1 MPRRPDPTDD
11 FDAHQ
16 TLVAAPRRTPPRPQ
30 PAVRQAPRPAPPP
43 QATRP
48 LQARV
53 ARGTAAP
60 EPRPLPAFVPA
71 ETVVPVVQYRGA
83 PPPPARRSAAV
94 PAAVP
99 DALDPTRATLAEP
112 NRATLAEPNRATLA
126 QPNRTTLAEP
136 TRATLAEP
144 NRATLAEPP
153 AAALPPRAATPTGL
167 VPPPATGYPRWAA
180 PREAAPPAP
189 APVPAVVRPE
199 ISARSSVR
207 GRIVAVVGC
216 RGGAGA
222 TTLAVNLGAELAR
235 DARACV
241 VDVDVH
247 VGDVLAALDLETRTS
262 VAQLAAD
269 LDTSPDLDASAVRR
283 RLALHRSGLFAVGQA
298 AACDPRSFPG
308 LVPGLLR
315 GLARHHDHVV
325 VDGIRGFDDTAVAAL
340 AAADQVLLVVTQDV
354 LSVRRAARAVVRLRQ
369 LGHGAGLSL
378 VVNRVRPGATVDAA
392 AIEKALGLR
401 IGAAVRDD
409 GRVQA
414 ALDDGA
420 LLSEL
425 PRARDV
431 AHDVGEMAR
440 LVDAARRPAA
450 RRRGFF
456 GRLLGGS

>member
-1 MPRRPDPTDD
+1 MTRRPDPTDD
-11 FDAHQ
+11 FDAKQ
-16 TLVAAPRRTPPRPQ
+16 TLVAHPRRS
-30 PAVRQAPRPAPPP
+30 ASRPAPPP
-43 QATRP
+43 PRP
-48 LQARV
+48 PAPRAQPRV
-53 ARGTAAP
+53 ARGTEAP
-60 EPRPLPAFVPA
+60 PPPRALPSFVPA
-71 ETVVPVVQYRGA
+71 ETAVPVVQYRGA
-83 PPPPARRSAAV
+83 PPPPPPAAIPSAV
-94 PAAVP
+94 PS
-99 DALDPTRATLAEP
+99 ALDPTRATVAP
-112 NRATLAEPNRATLA
+112 
-126 QPNRTTLAEP
+126 
-136 TRATLAEP
+136 
-144 NRATLAEPP
+144 PP
-153 AAALPPRAATPTGL
+153 APRLAPPSAAGYPAWTLPRETAPPEPSPRAATP
-167 VPPPATGYPRWAA
+167 
-180 PREAAPPAP
+180 APPVAE
-189 APVPAVVRPE
+189 V
-199 ISARSSVR
+199 SARGALR

-241 VDVDVH
+241 VDLDLH
-247 VGDVLAALDLETRTS
+247 VGDVLGALDLDTRTS
-262 VAQLAAD
+262 IAQLAAD

-298 AACDPRSFPG
+298 AACEPRGFPA

-325 VDGIRGFDDTAVAAL
+325 VDGIRGFDDIAVAAL
-340 AAADQVLLVVTQDV
+340 AAADQVLLVVCQDV

-378 VVNRVRPGATVDAA
+378 VVNRVRGGATVDAA

-409 GRVQA
+409 SRVQA
-414 ALDDGA
+414 ALDGGA

-450 RRRGFF
+450 RRRGFL

>member
-1 MPRRPDPTDD
+1 MTRRPDPTDE
-11 FDAHQ
+11 FDAKQ
-16 TLVAAPRRTPPRPQ
+16 TLVAHPRRSASRPAAPPPRP
-30 PAVRQAPRPAPPP
+30 PAPRA
-43 QATRP
+43 QS
-48 LQARV
+48 RV
-53 ARGTAAP
+53 ARGTEAP
-60 EPRPLPAFVPA
+60 PPPPPRALPSFVPA
-71 ETVVPVVQYRGA
+71 ETAVPVVQYRGA
-83 PPPPARRSAAV
+83 PPPPSPAPPPTRAAI

-99 DALDPTRATLAEP
+99 SALDPTRATVALAP
-112 NRATLAEPNRATLA
+112 RLAPPSAAGYPAWTLPRDPAPA
-126 QPNRTTLAEP
+126 
-136 TRATLAEP
+136 
-144 NRATLAEPP
+144 PP
-153 AAALPPRAATPTGL
+153 APPPRAATPAL
-167 VPPPATGYPRWAA
+167 
-180 PREAAPPAP
+180 
-189 APVPAVVRPE
+189 PVAE
-199 ISARSSVR
+199 IGARSSLR

-241 VDVDVH
+241 VDLDLH
-247 VGDVLAALDLETRTS
+247 VGDVLGALDLDTRTS
-262 VAQLAAD
+262 IAQLAAD

-298 AACDPRSFPG
+298 AACEPRTFPA

-325 VDGIRGFDDTAVAAL
+325 VDGIRGFDDIAVAAL
-340 AAADQVLLVVTQDV
+340 AAADQVLLVVCQDV

-369 LGHGAGLSL
+369 LGHGVGLSL
-378 VVNRVRPGATVDAA
+378 VVNRVRGGATVDAA

-409 GRVQA
+409 SRVQA
-414 ALDDGA
+414 ALDGGA

-450 RRRGFF
+450 RRRGLL

>member
-30 PAVRQAPRPAPPP
+30 PAVRQASRPPP
-43 QATRP
+43 PTQATRP

-60 EPRPLPAFVPA
+60 EPRPLPSFVPA

-99 DALDPTRATLAEP
+99 SALDPTRATLAEP
-112 NRATLAEPNRATLA
+112 NRATLA
-126 QPNRTTLAEP
+126 QP
-136 TRATLAEP
+136 TRATIAEP
-144 NRATLAEPP
+144 DRTTLVEPP
-153 AAALPPRAATPTGL
+153 SAALPRAATPTGL
-167 VPPPATGYPRWAA
+167 APPPATGYPRWAA

-189 APVPAVVRPE
+189 APVPAAVRPE

-298 AACDPRSFPG
+298 AACDPRTFPG

-315 GLARHHDHVV
+315 GLARHHDHVI

>member
-11 FDAHQ
+11 FDANQ

-30 PAVRQAPRPAPPP
+30 PAVGQAPRPPAPA
-43 QATRP
+43 ATRR

-53 ARGTAAP
+53 ARGTEAP
-60 EPRPLPAFVPA
+60 EPRPLPSFVPA
-71 ETVVPVVQYRGA
+71 ETVVPVVQYRSA
-83 PPPPARRSAAV
+83 PPLPPRPPAVLAAPVRSV
-94 PAAVP
+94 PS
-99 DALDPTRATLAEP
+99 ALDPTRATVAVP
-112 NRATLAEPNRATLA
+112 P
-126 QPNRTTLAEP
+126 
-136 TRATLAEP
+136 
-144 NRATLAEPP
+144 PP
-153 AAALPPRAATPTGL
+153 AGR
-167 VPPPATGYPRWAA
+167 VPPPATGYPRWTE
-180 PREAAPPAP
+180 PRDPAPPSP
-189 APVPAVVRPE
+189 PVLPVRAE
-199 ISARSSVR
+199 ISARTSVR
-207 GRIVAVVGC
+207 GRIVAIVGC

-235 DARACV
+235 NGRACV
-241 VDVDVH
+241 VDVDLH

-269 LDTSPDLDASAVRR
+269 LDASPDLDASAVRR

-298 AACDPRSFPG
+298 AACDPRTFPG

-325 VDGIRGFDDTAVAAL
+325 VDGIRGFDDTAVATL

-392 AIEKALGLR
+392 AIEKALGLH
-401 IGAAVRDD
+401 IGAAIRDD

-450 RRRGFF
+450 RRRSLF

>member
-16 TLVAAPRRTPPRPQ
+16 TLVAAPRRTPARPQ
-30 PAVRQAPRPAPPP
+30 PAVTQAPRPAPPP

-60 EPRPLPAFVPA
+60 EPRPLPSFVPA

-83 PPPPARRSAAV
+83 PPPPPRRSAAV
-94 PAAVP
+94 PAVP
-99 DALDPTRATLAEP
+99 SALDPTRATLAEP
-112 NRATLAEPNRATLA
+112 SRAAVAEPSS
-126 QPNRTTLAEP
+126 
-136 TRATLAEP
+136 
-144 NRATLAEPP
+144 ATLAEPP
-153 AAALPPRAATPTGL
+153 AAALPPRAAPTGL

-180 PREAAPPAP
+180 PRDAAPPAP
-189 APVPAVVRPE
+189 ASVLAPVRPE

-216 RGGAGA
+216 RGGSGA
-222 TTLAVNLGAELAR
+222 TTLAVNLGAELAQG
-235 DARACV
+235 ARACV
-241 VDVDVH
+241 VDVDIH
-247 VGDVLAALDLETRTS
+247 VGDVLGALDLETRTS

-298 AACDPRSFPG
+298 AACEPRTFPG

-340 AAADQVLLVVTQDV
+340 TAADQVLLVVTQDV

-378 VVNRVRPGATVDAA
+378 VVNRVRPGATVGAA
-392 AIEKALGLR
+392 AIENALGLR

-450 RRRGFF
+450 RRRGIF